1 MGQLVRKREEKGFT
15 LIELLIV
22 IGILAVLF
30 AVAIPAYSRFFGSGE
45 AEANTAELSNV
56 QNAMDSMLA
65 DTWITQV
72 DPQSEPISDF
82 SELPKGPGT
91 ETLFPNFLR
100 SRKTKCTYA
109 WEGDGVLLQ
118 SDCRFGGSEGMGKGS
133 GSFSFED
140 LKDQVTDFLDP
151 IRAQPLLVKLD
162 AALEAIEGGNSAGAM
177 NSLEDFQ
184 NQVNA
189 YVRTGKLPNE
199 EGQSLI
205 DVAETLL
212 QELNDGA

>member
-1 MGQLVRKREEKGFT
+1 MGQGL
-15 LIELLIV
+15 
-22 IGILAVLF
+22 
-30 AVAIPAYSRFFGSGE
+30 
-45 AEANTAELSNV
+45 
-56 QNAMDSMLA
+56 
-65 DTWITQV
+65 
-72 DPQSEPISDF
+72 
-82 SELPKGPGT
+82 
-91 ETLFPNFLR
+91 
-100 SRKTKCTYA
+100 
-109 WEGDGVLLQ
+109 
-118 SDCRFGGSEGMGKGS
+118 

-205 DVAETLL
+205 DVAEALL